1 MITSESSNREFHR
14 FFDEHRDE
22 LSKRLLGLLLNKHRR
37 TILSLLKKGAEI
49 PPIWGMLKL
58 PEATLYMLPI
68 GIKPA
73 KVNFQVTSLSCFMVM
88 KDLREQTPVFI
99 TDSKPHVIMYSAH
112 AVRRY
117 KERMGI
123 DPATDFVDV
132 CKHMFLN
139 GCINPRIFGDMSKI
153 YGTDI
158 NHREISIICTH
169 GAYLG
174 YADGNT
180 AVFHA
185 ETFLSSDELKSDQL
199 YLNASK
205 SEDLK
210 LWKSVREA
218 FIKGEITSEELQR
231 QLVCCPSDIAVSDGR
246 IIKLS
251 PEEARIRDEAN
262 KKAISDP
269 ELIEKAIE
277 ENKQRYKNKI
287 RRKGFK

>member
-1 MITSESSNREFHR
+1 MLTSESSNIEFHR
-14 FFDEHRDE
+14 FFDDHREE
-22 LSKRLLGLLLNKHRR
+22 LGKRLIGLILNKHRR
-37 TILSLLKKGAEI
+37 TIPSLLKRGAEI

-68 GIKPA
+68 GIKLVKGIIQA
-73 KVNFQVTSLSCFMVM
+73 TSLSCFMVM

-117 KERMGI
+117 KERMGL
-123 DPATDFVDV
+123 DPATEFVDV

-158 NHREISIICTH
+158 NRRELSVICTH

-174 YADGNT
+174 YADGKT
-180 AVFHA
+180 EVFHA
-185 ETFLSSDELKSDQL
+185 ATFLSSDELRKDQL
-199 YLNASK
+199 FLDASK

-231 QLVCCPSDIAVSDGR
+231 QLLSFSSDIAVSDGR

-277 ENKQRYKNKI
+277 ENKQRYNKKV
-287 RRKGFK
+287 RRKGYK

>member
-37 TILSLLKKGAEI
+37 TILSLLKRGAEI

-117 KERMGI
+117 KERMGL
-123 DPATDFVDV
+123 DAETEFVDV

-139 GCINPRIFGDMSKI
+139 GCINPRVFGDMSKI
-153 YGTDI
+153 YGTNI
-158 NHREISIICTH
+158 NRRELSIIYVTH
-169 GAYLG
+169 
-174 YADGNT
+174 
-180 AVFHA
+180 
-185 ETFLSSDELKSDQL
+185 
-199 YLNASK
+199 
-205 SEDLK
+205 
-210 LWKSVREA
+210 
-218 FIKGEITSEELQR
+218 
-231 QLVCCPSDIAVSDGR
+231 P
-246 IIKLS
+246 
-251 PEEARIRDEAN
+251 
-262 KKAISDP
+262 
-269 ELIEKAIE
+269 
-277 ENKQRYKNKI
+277 
-287 RRKGFK
+287 

>member
-1 MITSESSNREFHR
+1 MLTSESSNIEFHR
-14 FFDEHRDE
+14 FFDEHRNE

-37 TILSLLKKGAEI
+37 DILSLLKRGEEV

-58 PEATLYMLPI
+58 PEATLYILPI
-68 GIKPA
+68 GIKLV
-73 KVNFQVTSLSCFMVM
+73 KGIIQVTSLSCFMVM

-117 KERMGI
+117 KERMGL
-123 DPATDFVDV
+123 DPATEFVDV

-139 GCINPRIFGDMSKI
+139 GCINPRIFGDLSKI
-153 YGTDI
+153 YGTDV
-158 NHREISIICTH
+158 NHRELSVISMN

-174 YADGNT
+174 YADGKT
-180 AVFHA
+180 EVFHA
-185 ETFLSSDELKSDQL
+185 DTFLSTDELKSDQL
-199 YLNASK
+199 YLNANK

-210 LWKSVREA
+210 LWKSLREA
-218 FIKGEITSEELQR
+218 FIKGEINSEELQR
-231 QLVCCPSDIAVSDGR
+231 QLICYPPDIAVSDGQ
-246 IIKLS
+246 IIELT

-287 RRKGFK
+287 RRKGYK

>member
-1 MITSESSNREFHR
+1 MLTSESSNIEFHR
-14 FFDEHRDE
+14 FFDEHRNE

-37 TILSLLKKGAEI
+37 DILSLLKRGEEV

-58 PEATLYMLPI
+58 PEATLYILPI
-68 GIKPA
+68 GIKLV
-73 KVNFQVTSLSCFMVM
+73 KGIIQVTSLSCFMVM

-117 KERMGI
+117 KERMGL
-123 DPATDFVDV
+123 DPATEFVDV

-153 YGTDI
+153 YGTDV
-158 NHREISIICTH
+158 NHRELSVISMN

-174 YADGNT
+174 YADGKT
-180 AVFHA
+180 EVFHA
-185 ETFLSSDELKSDQL
+185 DTFLSTDELKSDQL
-199 YLNASK
+199 YLNANK

-210 LWKSVREA
+210 LWKSLREA
-218 FIKGEITSEELQR
+218 FIKGEINSEELQR
-231 QLVCCPSDIAVSDGR
+231 QLICYPPDIAVSDGQ
-246 IIKLS
+246 IIELT

-287 RRKGFK
+287 RRKGYK

>member
-112 AVRRY
+112 AVRDI
-117 KERMGI
+117 K
-123 DPATDFVDV
+123 
-132 CKHMFLN
+132 N
-139 GCINPRIFGDMSKI
+139 GWG
-153 YGTDI
+153 
-158 NHREISIICTH
+158 
-169 GAYLG
+169 
-174 YADGNT
+174 
-180 AVFHA
+180 
-185 ETFLSSDELKSDQL
+185 
-199 YLNASK
+199 
-205 SEDLK
+205 
-210 LWKSVREA
+210 
-218 FIKGEITSEELQR
+218 
-231 QLVCCPSDIAVSDGR
+231 
-246 IIKLS
+246 
-251 PEEARIRDEAN
+251 
-262 KKAISDP
+262 
-269 ELIEKAIE
+269 
-277 ENKQRYKNKI
+277 
-287 RRKGFK
+287 